1 MTRFLIG
8 AGGWAYFQVP
18 GVPSLEAY
26 SRAFD
31 FVEVNSTFY
40 EIPSP
45 RLVESWRR
53 RVPPDF
59 DFAVRCHRD
68 LSHKYKLKPV
78 DGAYEIFSKMK
89 GICKALRTNLLHLQ
103 TPPSMKLNRSKIE
116 SIDSLFSSINL
127 EGIRIAWE
135 IRNVKKPLDQNIIK
149 LMRDH
154 DMIHCVDLSKDEE
167 PAFQSD
173 ILYSRLFGKGKHNV
187 YQPTDEELRKIHRKA
202 TKGNPKTAVLSF
214 HFAKMYKDA
223 ARLKVYKETGNF
235 PKVTKSTGLSSLEEV
250 LKEDAR
256 FPSRK
261 QELITHQGWKL
272 IDLTAEKRVHVSDL
286 LHKLPAKTYN
296 SVAEVIQAL
305 KSTI

>member
-1 MTRFLIG
+1 
-8 AGGWAYFQVP
+8 
-18 GVPSLEAY
+18 
-26 SRAFD
+26 
-31 FVEVNSTFY
+31 
-40 EIPSP
+40 
-45 RLVESWRR
+45 
-53 RVPPDF
+53 
-59 DFAVRCHRD
+59 
-68 LSHKYKLKPV
+68 
-78 DGAYEIFSKMK
+78 
-89 GICKALRTNLLHLQ
+89 
-103 TPPSMKLNRSKIE
+103 MKLNRSKIE